1 MDCLWTVRSAHV
13 EDAIGINVVG
23 YSICGTLRGAGGM
36 PSNWNLPRRL
46 FSWSSP
52 LALEN
57 LDERSWLVVRIGRQG
72 LSLLGEDGGVML
84 DELGHHATNSLPNP
98 WADESRPIAAS
109 PAIVKNPHL

>member
-1 MDCLWTVRSAHV
+1 MELCR
-13 EDAIGINVVG
+13 EGC
-23 YSICGTLRGAGGM
+23 Y
-36 PSNWNLPRRL
+36 P
-46 FSWSSP
+46 WSSP